1 MVKLVQYLP
10 NKAYERLQE
19 NPEALLVDVRTEA
32 ENKFVGRPLEC
43 IFVPWVD
50 EPDWEPHEQIF
61 VDAIKRFIGE
71 REDIL
76 GTEIILI
83 CRSGYRSDDAGRCL
97 IKNGFTNVAH
107 VISGFEGDLDE
118 NDQRG
123 NINGWR
129 HDGMPWNQC

>member
-10 NKAYERLQE
+10 KQAYERLQE

-43 IFVPWVD
+43 VFVPWVD
-50 EPDWEPHEQIF
+50 EPDWEPHEKAF

-71 REDIL
+71 RDNIL
-76 GTEIILI
+76 DTEIILI
-83 CRSGYRSDDAGRCL
+83 CRSGYRSDDAGKCL
-97 IKNGFTNVAH
+97 IKNGFTKVAH
-107 VISGFEGDLDE
+107 VTSGFEGDLDE

>member
-10 NKAYERLQE
+10 KQAYERLQE

-43 IFVPWVD
+43 VFVPWVD
-50 EPDWEPHEQIF
+50 EPDWEPHEKAF

-71 REDIL
+71 RDNIL
-76 GTEIILI
+76 DTEIILI
-83 CRSGYRSDDAGRCL
+83 CRSGYRSDDAGKCL

-107 VISGFEGDLDE
+107 VTSGFEGDLDE

>member
-10 NKAYERLQE
+10 KQAYERLQE

-43 IFVPWVD
+43 VFVPWVD
-50 EPDWEPHEQIF
+50 EPDWEPHEKAF

-71 REDIL
+71 RDNIL
-76 GTEIILI
+76 DTEIILI
-83 CRSGYRSDDAGRCL
+83 CRSGYRSDDAGKCL